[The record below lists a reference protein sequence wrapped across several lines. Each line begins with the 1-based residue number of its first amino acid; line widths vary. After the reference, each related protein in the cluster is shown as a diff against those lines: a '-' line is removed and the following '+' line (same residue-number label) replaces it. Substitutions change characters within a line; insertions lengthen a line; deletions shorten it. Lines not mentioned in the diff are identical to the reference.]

1 MSAVASCVNDRLSMI
16 APDRDYDDQ
25 DSGALFADTPVE
37 VPNLVQQIL
46 LFLCSGILL
55 FLR

>member
-37 VPNLVQQIL
+37 VPLVQQIPL
-46 LFLCSGILL
+46 ILCSGILL